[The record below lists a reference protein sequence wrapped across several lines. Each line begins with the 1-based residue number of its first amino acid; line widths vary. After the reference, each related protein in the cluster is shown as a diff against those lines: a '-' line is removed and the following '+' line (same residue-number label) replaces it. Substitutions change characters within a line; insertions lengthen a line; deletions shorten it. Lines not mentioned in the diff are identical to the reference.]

1 MSQRN
6 VTIRIEKGH
15 EENFDTIVN
24 QLEKSGVS
32 EIAPTRRF
40 LIVNGRVD
48 ESEISRL
55 KNLKGIASVRPDQ
68 VYSTL

>member
-1 MSQRN
+1 MAWNRPS
-6 VTIRIEKGH
+6 T
-15 EENFDTIVN
+15 
-24 QLEKSGVS
+24 S
-32 EIAPTRRF
+32 EIAPRKRF

-55 KNLKGIASVRPDQ
+55 KNLRGIASVRPDQ

>member
-15 EENFDTIVN
+15 EDNFDTIVN